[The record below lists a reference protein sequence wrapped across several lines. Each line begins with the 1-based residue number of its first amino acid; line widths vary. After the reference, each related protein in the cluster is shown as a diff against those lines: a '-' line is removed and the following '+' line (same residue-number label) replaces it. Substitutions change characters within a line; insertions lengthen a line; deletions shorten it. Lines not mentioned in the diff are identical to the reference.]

1 MRQITQIMLLAVKRV
16 VFLFPLF
23 PLFFITACSS
33 GFSQK
38 LSLGLGSSGISGS
51 SSLPSVSSSANS
63 SSSFALSQAERGSIA
78 QSSTRISSFPAQT
91 IPTLESKAAA
101 VKKPALAK
109 VKARHRKIVKTA
121 LASGD
126 AISTPERRQEIS
138 RQADSLPSN
147 GLKAVSSQTAAAAAG
162 IVKPRIV
169 VAKVKRL
176 EAFVPPASDFEDQAD
191 KKSSPKSSS
200 KIKSASSV
208 DFAHSPEPQ
217 FVQSPSPF

>member
-1 MRQITQIMLLAVKRV
+1 MRQITQIMLLAVARV
-16 VFLFPLF
+16 VFLF

-51 SSLPSVSSSANS
+51 SSLPSVSSSADS
-63 SSSFALSQAERGSIA
+63 SSSFALSRAERGTIA
-78 QSSTRISSFPAQT
+78 QSATRISSFPAQT

-101 VKKPALAK
+101 IKKPAIAK
-109 VKARHRKIVKTA
+109 VKARRHKTMKTA

-126 AISTPERRQEIS
+126 AISTPERK
-138 RQADSLPSN
+138 AGALPSN
-147 GLKAVSSQTAAAAAG
+147 GLQPVSSQDAAADR

-176 EAFVPPASDFEDQAD
+176 EAFVPSAADFDDPAD
-191 KKSSPKSSS
+191 KKSSPKSSTEV
-200 KIKSASSV
+200 KSASSAG
-208 DFAHSPEPQ
+208 FASSPEPQ